1 MKKSIFGLVLIL
13 ATAGAVFAQV
23 SSSGTQSQVYS
34 QGQSGVQTPEPA
46 AKTVVPAT
54 VTPAQA
60 PVLPPVVEVEK
71 VQFSDI
77 KVFALELGAGSLY
90 DVGLKTIGPTQT
102 VSTVFG
108 LSDTLQAAFTII
120 TGDNTTTH
128 SYRLIRLTVFPVL
141 NLGVQLYFG
150 SDGTPVL
157 VSGFGLSFT
166 VFRKTSDSLT
176 TALHLTTQY
185 LASNNLTG
193 VLGMGLNLHIGY

>member
-1 MKKSIFGLVLIL
+1 MKKSIFALVLVLAIAVS
-13 ATAGAVFAQV
+13 ATAQV
-23 SSSGTQSQVYS
+23 PYPRTQSQSYS
-34 QGQSGVQTPEPA
+34 QGQSGSQTPDPVS
-46 AKTVVPAT
+46 TVVAP
-54 VTPAQA
+54 TPVAQA

>member
-34 QGQSGVQTPEPA
+34 QGQSGSQTPDPVS
-46 AKTVVPAT
+46 TVVAP
-54 VTPAQA
+54 TPVAQA